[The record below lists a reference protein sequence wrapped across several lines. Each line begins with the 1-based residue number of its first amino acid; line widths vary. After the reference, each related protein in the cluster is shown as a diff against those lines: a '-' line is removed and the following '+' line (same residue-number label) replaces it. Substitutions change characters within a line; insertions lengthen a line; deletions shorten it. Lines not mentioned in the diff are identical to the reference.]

1 MFIDLFQGDSFLV
14 LNLNGAIMM
23 SGQVIDSSSFPEPEE
38 HITRYCTKT
47 KIKIGIVA
55 KLMDTY
61 AQYYFKSSTIT
72 KDIANRYI
80 VTKRIMKRLL
90 LILVLLPLISCCSSI
105 NQEGWMT
112 NEVKVERID
121 SLDIYLLYWK
131 GHLFLYNKSQS
142 PCIIEIDTK

>member
-1 MFIDLFQGDSFLV
+1 MFIDLSQGDSFWV
-14 LNLNGAIMM
+14 LN
-23 SGQVIDSSSFPEPEE
+23 SEWCHHDEGQVTDPSSSPKPEE
-38 HITRYCTKT
+38 TYHQVLYKN
-47 KIKIGIVA
+47 KNKDWNSIKG
-55 KLMDTY
+55 DGHF
-61 AQYYFKSSTIT
+61 AQYYFKSSTVI

-80 VTKRIMKRLL
+80 VAKRIMKRLL